1 MTLSEISYKIED
13 LQLEAKKIGAMQ
25 EAMYIAT
32 FLERE
37 LKEEKAE
44 VGYCEITNMLNDLN
58 EKFQI
63 AVNELFEVVRQYK
76 GRKGAI

>member
-32 FLERE
+32 FLEGMN
-37 LKEEKAE
+37 EEKAE
-44 VGYCEITNMLNDLN
+44 VGYCELVNRTESLNK
-58 EKFQI
+58 EFEI
-63 AVNELFEVVRQYK
+63 AVHELFEVMRHYQPK
-76 GRKGAI
+76 KRTA

>member
-32 FLERE
+32 FLEGE

-44 VGYCEITNMLNDLN
+44 VGYCEITNMLDNLN
-58 EKFQI
+58 KQFEI
-63 AVNELFEVVRQYK
+63 AVHELFEVMRQYQPK
-76 GRKGAI
+76 KRTT